1 MAKKKRGFG
10 KFLGAITGSPYDQL
24 LKQIE
29 KQSEGAKNDSELGK
43 KLKKLSRIV
52 QQKYEEEAIDEEEH
66 DLLMEEIEEV
76 DPKGRSFPKL
86 SDDTDEFYD
95 GDIPD
100 APELKLGKKVDLDD
114 LMRSKKDSFSSS
126 FGRDEFDEFRNRMT
140 EDFYAASDEA
150 IQAGDHNREIITE
163 TRVFGSAEDD
173 TESVKRKIVSEGE
186 FDDPNAVE
194 ESHEDE
200 SDDDD
205 SYRVDE
211 DGTEWWKDDDGYW
224 WFRGPEQEEWQ
235 PYDE

>member
-29 KQSEGAKNDSELGK
+29 KVADAGESDSDLAK
-43 KLKKLSRIV
+43 KLKKLSRVV
-52 QQKYEEEAIDEEEH
+52 QQKYEEESIDDEEH

-76 DPKGRSFPKL
+76 DPKGRSFPKI
-86 SDDTDEFYD
+86 SDDSDEFYD

-140 EDFYAASDEA
+140 EEFYAASDEA
-150 IQAGDHNREIITE
+150 IQSGDHNHEIRTE
-163 TRVFGSAEDD
+163 NRVFGSAEDD

-186 FDDPNAVE
+186 FEDPNATQE
-194 ESHEDE
+194 IE
-200 SDDDD
+200 SDEADGDD
-205 SYRVDE
+205 SYRVDD
-211 DGTEWWKDDDGYW
+211 DGTEWWRDDDGYW
-224 WFRGPEQEEWQ
+224 WYREPGQDDWQ
-235 PYDE
+235 PFDE